1 MSTTKTPNP
10 DDTQAL
16 AYEAVVE
23 RLNQTVEKLE
33 KGELPLE
40 GQIAAFEEGVRLVRR
55 GQALLDAA
63 EKKVDQLLD
72 SDAVAPF
79 AGADE
84 DAPF

>member
-1 MSTTKTPNP
+1 MSGSKTETE
-10 DDTQAL
+10 DL

-23 RLNQTVEKLE
+23 RLNETVEKLE

-63 EKKVDQLLD
+63 EKKVEKLLD
-72 SDAVAPF
+72 NDQVAPF
-79 AGADE
+79 AEGDE
-84 DAPF
+84 AGDP